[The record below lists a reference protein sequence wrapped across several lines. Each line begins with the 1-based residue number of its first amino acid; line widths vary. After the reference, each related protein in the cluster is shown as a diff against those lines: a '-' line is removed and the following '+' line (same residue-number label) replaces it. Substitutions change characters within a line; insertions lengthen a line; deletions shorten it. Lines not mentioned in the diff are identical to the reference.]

1 MVQPHGNSTALPHE
15 HNIEMAAGRKCR
27 KTLHA
32 SCAFNNHALFFNF
45 RKTVKAIDENL
56 ITTMFDNVA
65 SVYNLQS
72 AVNLRDL
79 NYCFHDK

>member
-1 MVQPHGNSTALPHE
+1 VVQHHGNSSALPHK
-15 HNIEMAAGRKCR
+15 HNIEMAACIKYR

-45 RKTVKAIDENL
+45 RKTVKAIDENI

-72 AVNLRDL
+72 AVDLRGL
-79 NYCFHDK
+79 NYCFHGK